1 MPAQEP
7 QQGKRRHRTLK
18 EHHADIISGYRMV
31 KDAWMDVAVAEV
43 LRDVVAAVA
52 ISDGGMHTC
61 VECEYEN
68 ERDLEELV
76 AWHEKNAGML
86 DRWLQFRGCHLMR
99 TVSIGGCGHASM
111 PWQVEERK
119 KRAA

>member
-1 MPAQEP
+1 
-7 QQGKRRHRTLK
+7 
-18 EHHADIISGYRMV
+18 
-31 KDAWMDVAVAEV
+31 MDVAVAEV

-76 AWHEKNAGML
+76 AWHEKMPACLTAGCSS
-86 DRWLQFRGCHLMR
+86 GVA
-99 TVSIGGCGHASM
+99 TS
-111 PWQVEERK
+111 
-119 KRAA
+119 